1 MKDNRYMYQHK
12 TKYIFLIILL
22 FLGIGSGRAQQNA
35 GQTYHFNLQK
45 CIEYAYEHH
54 DSLKNAKLDIENAK
68 YKVKETTGSG
78 FPQISSNINLQD
90 YLKLPTSL
98 LPGEFFGQPGTF
110 IPVKFGVKYQSSVGF
125 NIDQLL
131 FDGSYLV
138 GLQASKTYKELSER
152 NYNRTK
158 ISTTVAVTKAY
169 YQVLV
174 SGEQLKLL
182 DANINQLKQLLSQ
195 TTELNKQGFAE
206 KIDVDRLTVQQNNLV
221 TTREN
226 VERLLAF
233 GYQLL
238 KFQMGMPVN
247 ENLVIEDR
255 IEDIKFESEI
265 TLSGKDTTAYRARVE
280 YGLLETQKKLNELDL
295 KRYKS
300 QYLPSVSA
308 FGNTAINYQNNT
320 FGNLYSQ
327 SFPMTLIGLK
337 INIPIYSGGQRLY
350 RVKQAEVNVLKTQ
363 NILDLVKNAI
373 NLEMDLARTQYLNN
387 IASLNNQ
394 KQNIDLA
401 HEVLRVANIKYE
413 QGLGSNIEVTQA
425 QTLLEQ
431 SENNYIQA
439 LYNALISK
447 VDIEKASGKIT
458 Y

>member
-1 MKDNRYMYQHK
+1 MHHNKMKH
-12 TKYIFLIILL
+12 IFLIILL
-22 FLGIGSGRAQQNA
+22 VLGTLAVRAQQNNS
-35 GQTYHFNLQK
+35 GQTYRFNLQK

-54 DSLKNAKLDIENAK
+54 DSLKNAKLDIENAN

-78 FPQISSNINLQD
+78 FPQISANVSLQD

-98 LPGEFFGQPGTF
+98 LPGEFFGKPGTF
-110 IPVKFGVKYQSSVGF
+110 IPVKFGVRYQSAFGL

-152 NYNRTK
+152 NYTRTK
-158 ISTTVAVTKAY
+158 IATNVAVTKAY

-221 TTREN
+221 TTRDN
-226 VERLLAF
+226 IERLLAF

-238 KFQMGMPVN
+238 KFQIGMPVN
-247 ENLVIEDR
+247 ENLIIEDS
-255 IEDIKFESEI
+255 IENIKFESEA
-265 TLSGKDTTAYRARVE
+265 TLAKADTTAYHGRIE
-280 YGLLETQKKLNELDL
+280 YGLLETQKKFNELDL

-300 QYLPSVSA
+300 LYLPSLSA
-308 FGNTAINYQNNT
+308 FGNTSMNYQNNK
-320 FGNLYSQ
+320 FGDLYSEN
-327 SFPMTLIGLK
+327 FPMTLIGLK
-337 INIPIYSGGQRLY
+337 LNVPIFSGWQRLN
-350 RVKQAEVNVLKTQ
+350 RVKQAQINVLKTQ
-363 NILDLVKNAI
+363 NILDYAKNAI

-394 KQNIDLA
+394 KQNMDLA
-401 HEVLRVANIKYE
+401 REVLRVANIKYG

-447 VDIEKASGKIT
+447 VDIEKASGKIN